1 MVLFDRWT
9 SSINDTKRHEEAG
22 AKMLGIKLCKIMHNC
37 INGWDSSTPAMKI
50 VLLKVD
56 NVLLTNYYSRPI
68 ISRFTWGE
76 LVCGNFSRPSL
87 MHTCFFYIQLYG
99 KYWAVARIC
108 SQQWRSRKVR
118 AKISHARIKVS
129 LLLSIFL
136 LLLHHSWAW
145 FLTINDIISLDG
157 YVKI

>member
-9 SSINDTKRHEEAG
+9 SSINNTKRHEEAG

-87 MHTCFFYIQLYG
+87 MHTCFFFIYSCMVNTGPWQEFVRNNDAL
-99 KYWAVARIC
+99 ARFA
-108 SQQWRSRKVR
+108 RKFL
-118 AKISHARIKVS
+118 KRIKEVCC
-129 LLLSIFL
+129 F
-136 LLLHHSWAW
+136 A
-145 FLTINDIISLDG
+145 FFF
-157 YVKI
+157 